1 VTQIPGTETS
11 APPSEAGALISGEA
25 FVAISVPV
33 GNFPP
38 DIKAGNSVRAVVTP
52 SSDGTGAVKMLRDVL
67 LVQSVTTPTDIGTSH
82 VVTVRAP
89 EAVAVSLA
97 ASGPIHLV
105 VIGGQ

>member
-1 VTQIPGTETS
+1 
-11 APPSEAGALISGEA
+11 
-25 FVAISVPV
+25 
-33 GNFPP
+33 
-38 DIKAGNSVRAVVTP
+38 
-52 SSDGTGAVKMLRDVL
+52 MLRDVL
-67 LVQSVTTPTDIGTSH
+67 LVQSVATPTDIGTSH